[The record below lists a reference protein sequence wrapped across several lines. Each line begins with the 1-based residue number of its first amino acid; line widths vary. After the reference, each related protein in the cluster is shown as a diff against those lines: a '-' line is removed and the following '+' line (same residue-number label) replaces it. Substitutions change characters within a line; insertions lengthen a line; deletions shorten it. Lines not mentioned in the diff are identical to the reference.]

1 MSFDLELPDVE
12 EVKEKVAE
20 ELAVSDERQET
31 VDETAKKKV
40 EEIMGTDISV
50 FEDRKNLTTAFEEFG
65 ADVMRKTESKN
76 SILSKR
82 MGELS
87 KAGSESGEVA
97 KGLQELAEQMKGLD
111 PSLVDFDQKGLFG
124 KISNPVKRYFDKYK
138 TADAQIADIVKSLEN
153 GKKMLKN
160 DNVTLEIEQADMRA
174 LTKELNEKIAMG
186 NALDQYLSNAVENKK
201 AEGGEEEKVR
211 FVEEEV
217 LFPLRQRIMDFQ
229 QMQVVSQQGCVAM
242 DVIRRNN
249 NELIRAVDRAE
260 TVTVSSLRTA
270 VTVAGAL
277 YNQRIVLEKVN
288 LLNESTNRM
297 IASTAEMLKTQG
309 VEIQKQ
315 SSEAMI
321 STETLR
327 KSFEDTLQAMTDIS
341 NYKLEALP
349 RIRKTIEEF
358 KELAEMVERKRQ
370 RTGDAGAFMP
380 SGEQQAIEEKKKPRR
395 AGLDRTQI
403 QEDMSMDGRPGCGS
417 IFLGVLAVCAVLY
430 YGFNVTSVGWFLKL
444 TVAVFL
450 LLVIAV
456 VGLVTWIIMEK
467 LKKDKLAEEEKA
479 RKAAE
484 QNAQRFEEQRGSDDG
499 SHV

>member
-1 MSFDLELPDVE
+1 MSFNLELPDVE

-20 ELAVSDERQET
+20 ELAVTDERQQT
-31 VDETAKKKV
+31 VDETAKQKV

-65 ADVMRKTESKN
+65 ADVMRKTENKN

-97 KGLQELAEQMKGLD
+97 KGLQELAEQMKSLD

-160 DNVTLEIEQADMRA
+160 DNVTLEIEQSDMRG

-186 NALDQYLSNAVENKK
+186 NALDQYLSNAIENKK
-201 AEGGEEEKVR
+201 TEGGDEEKVK

-315 SSEAMI
+315 ASEAMI
-321 STETLR
+321 STDTLK
-327 KSFEDTLQAMTDIS
+327 KSFEDTLQAMSDIS
-341 NYKLEALP
+341 SYKTEALP
-349 RIRKTIEEF
+349 RIRQTIEEF
-358 KELAEMVERKRQ
+358 KELADMGEQKLQQMEE
-370 RTGDAGAFMP
+370 AGAFMP
-380 SGEQQAIEEKKKPRR
+380 SEQKEAIEEKK
-395 AGLDRTQI
+395 
-403 QEDMSMDGRPGCGS
+403 
-417 IFLGVLAVCAVLY
+417 
-430 YGFNVTSVGWFLKL
+430 
-444 TVAVFL
+444 
-450 LLVIAV
+450 
-456 VGLVTWIIMEK
+456 
-467 LKKDKLAEEEKA
+467 
-479 RKAAE
+479 
-484 QNAQRFEEQRGSDDG
+484 
-499 SHV
+499 

>member
-1 MSFDLELPDVE
+1 M
-12 EVKEKVAE
+12 AE
-20 ELAVSDERQET
+20 ELAVTDERQQT
-31 VDETAKKKV
+31 VDETAKQKV

-65 ADVMRKTESKN
+65 ADVMRKTENKN

-97 KGLQELAEQMKGLD
+97 KGLQELAEQMKSLD

-160 DNVTLEIEQADMRA
+160 DNVTLEIEQSDMRG

-186 NALDQYLSNAVENKK
+186 NALDQYLSNAIENKK
-201 AEGGEEEKVR
+201 AEGGDEEKVK

-315 SSEAMI
+315 ASEAMI
-321 STETLR
+321 STDTLK
-327 KSFEDTLQAMTDIS
+327 KSFEDTLQAMSDIS
-341 NYKLEALP
+341 SYKTEALS
-349 RIRKTIEEF
+349 RIRQTIEEF
-358 KELAEMVERKRQ
+358 KELADMGEKKLQQMEE
-370 RTGDAGAFMP
+370 AGAFMP
-380 SGEQQAIEEKKKPRR
+380 SEQKEAIEEKK
-395 AGLDRTQI
+395 
-403 QEDMSMDGRPGCGS
+403 
-417 IFLGVLAVCAVLY
+417 
-430 YGFNVTSVGWFLKL
+430 
-444 TVAVFL
+444 
-450 LLVIAV
+450 
-456 VGLVTWIIMEK
+456 
-467 LKKDKLAEEEKA
+467 
-479 RKAAE
+479 
-484 QNAQRFEEQRGSDDG
+484 
-499 SHV
+499 

>member
-1 MSFDLELPDVE
+1 MSFNLELPDVE

-20 ELAVSDERQET
+20 ELAVTDERQQT
-31 VDETAKKKV
+31 VDETAKQKV

-65 ADVMRKTESKN
+65 ADVMRKTENKN

-97 KGLQELAEQMKGLD
+97 KGLQELAEQMKSLD

-160 DNVTLEIEQADMRA
+160 DNVTLEIEQSDMRG

-186 NALDQYLSNAVENKK
+186 NALDQYLSNAIENKK
-201 AEGGEEEKVR
+201 AEGGDEEKVK

-315 SSEAMI
+315 ASEAMI
-321 STETLR
+321 STDTLK
-327 KSFEDTLQAMTDIS
+327 KSFEDTLQAMSDIS
-341 NYKLEALP
+341 SYKTEALP
-349 RIRKTIEEF
+349 RIRQTIEEF
-358 KELAEMVERKRQ
+358 KELADMGEQKLQQMEE
-370 RTGDAGAFMP
+370 AGAFMP
-380 SGEQQAIEEKKKPRR
+380 SEQKEAIEEKK
-395 AGLDRTQI
+395 
-403 QEDMSMDGRPGCGS
+403 
-417 IFLGVLAVCAVLY
+417 
-430 YGFNVTSVGWFLKL
+430 
-444 TVAVFL
+444 
-450 LLVIAV
+450 
-456 VGLVTWIIMEK
+456 
-467 LKKDKLAEEEKA
+467 
-479 RKAAE
+479 
-484 QNAQRFEEQRGSDDG
+484 
-499 SHV
+499 

>member
-1 MSFDLELPDVE
+1 MSFNLELPDVE

-20 ELAVSDERQET
+20 ELAVTDERQQT
-31 VDETAKKKV
+31 VDETAKQKV

-65 ADVMRKTESKN
+65 ADVMRKTENKN

-97 KGLQELAEQMKGLD
+97 KGLQELAEQMKSLD

-160 DNVTLEIEQADMRA
+160 DNVTLEIEQSDMRG

-186 NALDQYLSNAVENKK
+186 NALDQYLSNAIENKK
-201 AEGGEEEKVR
+201 AEGGDEEKVK

-277 YNQRIVLEKVN
+277 YNQRIVLEKGN

-315 SSEAMI
+315 ASEAMI
-321 STETLR
+321 STDTLK
-327 KSFEDTLQAMTDIS
+327 KSFEDTLQAMSDIS
-341 NYKLEALP
+341 SYKTEALP
-349 RIRKTIEEF
+349 RIRQTIEEF
-358 KELAEMVERKRQ
+358 KELADMGEQKLQQMEE
-370 RTGDAGAFMP
+370 AGAFMP
-380 SGEQQAIEEKKKPRR
+380 SEQKEAIEEKK
-395 AGLDRTQI
+395 
-403 QEDMSMDGRPGCGS
+403 
-417 IFLGVLAVCAVLY
+417 
-430 YGFNVTSVGWFLKL
+430 
-444 TVAVFL
+444 
-450 LLVIAV
+450 
-456 VGLVTWIIMEK
+456 
-467 LKKDKLAEEEKA
+467 
-479 RKAAE
+479 
-484 QNAQRFEEQRGSDDG
+484 
-499 SHV
+499 

>member
-1 MSFDLELPDVE
+1 MSFNLELPDVE

-20 ELAVSDERQET
+20 ELAVTDERQQT
-31 VDETAKKKV
+31 VDETAKQKV

-65 ADVMRKTESKN
+65 ADVMRKTENKN

-97 KGLQELAEQMKGLD
+97 KGLQELAEQMKSLD
-111 PSLVDFDQKGLFG
+111 PSMVDFDQKGLFG

-160 DNVTLEIEQADMRA
+160 DNVTLEIEQSDMRG

-186 NALDQYLSNAVENKK
+186 NALDQYLSNAIENKK
-201 AEGGEEEKVR
+201 AEGGDEEKVK

-315 SSEAMI
+315 ASEAMI
-321 STETLR
+321 STDTLK
-327 KSFEDTLQAMTDIS
+327 KSFEDTLQAMSDIS
-341 NYKLEALP
+341 SYKTEALP
-349 RIRKTIEEF
+349 RIRQTIEEF
-358 KELAEMVERKRQ
+358 KALSPLFGDDIKEAISPETCVKNRNSLGGTSYGQVELQ
-370 RTGDAGAFMP
+370 
-380 SGEQQAIEEKKKPRR
+380 
-395 AGLDRTQI
+395 
-403 QEDMSMDGRPGCGS
+403 
-417 IFLGVLAVCAVLY
+417 
-430 YGFNVTSVGWFLKL
+430 LK
-444 TVAVFL
+444 AAKEL
-450 LLVIAV
+450 L
-456 VGLVTWIIMEK
+456 
-467 LKKDKLAEEEKA
+467 
-479 RKAAE
+479 AAE
-484 QNAQRFEEQRGSDDG
+484 QKLCQSAEAKQV
-499 SHV
+499 HVD

>member
-1 MSFDLELPDVE
+1 MSFNLELPDVE

-20 ELAVSDERQET
+20 ELAVTDERQQT
-31 VDETAKKKV
+31 VDETAKQKV

-65 ADVMRKTESKN
+65 ADVMRKTENKN

-97 KGLQELAEQMKGLD
+97 KGLQELAEQMKSLD

-160 DNVTLEIEQADMRA
+160 DNVTLEIEQSDMRG

-186 NALDQYLSNAVENKK
+186 NALDQYLSNAIENKK
-201 AEGGEEEKVR
+201 AEGGDEEKVK

-315 SSEAMI
+315 ASEAMI
-321 STETLR
+321 STDTLK
-327 KSFEDTLQAMTDIS
+327 KSFEDTLQAMSDIS
-341 NYKLEALP
+341 SYKTEALP
-349 RIRKTIEEF
+349 RIRQSIEEF
-358 KELAEMVERKRQ
+358 KELADMGEKKLQQMEE
-370 RTGDAGAFMP
+370 AGAFMP
-380 SGEQQAIEEKKKPRR
+380 SEQKEAIEEKK
-395 AGLDRTQI
+395 
-403 QEDMSMDGRPGCGS
+403 
-417 IFLGVLAVCAVLY
+417 
-430 YGFNVTSVGWFLKL
+430 
-444 TVAVFL
+444 
-450 LLVIAV
+450 
-456 VGLVTWIIMEK
+456 
-467 LKKDKLAEEEKA
+467 
-479 RKAAE
+479 
-484 QNAQRFEEQRGSDDG
+484 
-499 SHV
+499 

>member
-1 MSFDLELPDVE
+1 MSFNLELPDVE

-20 ELAVSDERQET
+20 ELAVTDERQQT
-31 VDETAKKKV
+31 VDETAKQKV

-65 ADVMRKTESKN
+65 ADVMRKTENKN

-97 KGLQELAEQMKGLD
+97 KGLQELAEQMKSLD

-160 DNVTLEIEQADMRA
+160 DNVTLEIEQSDMRG

-186 NALDQYLSNAVENKK
+186 NALDQYLSNAIENKK
-201 AEGGEEEKVR
+201 AEGGDEEKVK

-315 SSEAMI
+315 ASEAMI
-321 STETLR
+321 STDTLK
-327 KSFEDTLQAMTDIS
+327 KSFEDTLQAMSDIS
-341 NYKLEALP
+341 SYKTEALP
-349 RIRKTIEEF
+349 RIRQTIEEF
-358 KELAEMVERKRQ
+358 KALADMGEQKLQQMEE
-370 RTGDAGAFMP
+370 AGAFMP
-380 SGEQQAIEEKKKPRR
+380 SEQKEAIEEKK
-395 AGLDRTQI
+395 
-403 QEDMSMDGRPGCGS
+403 
-417 IFLGVLAVCAVLY
+417 
-430 YGFNVTSVGWFLKL
+430 
-444 TVAVFL
+444 
-450 LLVIAV
+450 
-456 VGLVTWIIMEK
+456 
-467 LKKDKLAEEEKA
+467 
-479 RKAAE
+479 
-484 QNAQRFEEQRGSDDG
+484 
-499 SHV
+499 

>member
-20 ELAVSDERQET
+20 ELSVSEERQMT
-31 VDETAKKKV
+31 VDETAKQKV
-40 EEIMGTDISV
+40 EEIMGTDITV

-87 KAGSESGEVA
+87 RAGSETGEVA
-97 KGLQELAEQMKGLD
+97 KGLQELAEQMRSLD

-138 TADAQIADIVKSLEN
+138 TADSQIAEIVKSLEN

-160 DNVTLEIEQADMRA
+160 DNVTLEIEQSDMRG
-174 LTKELNEKIAMG
+174 LTKDLNEKIAMG
-186 NALDQYLSNAVENKK
+186 NALDQYLTNAIENKK
-201 AEGGEEEKVR
+201 AEGGDEEKVR

-249 NELIRAVDRAE
+249 NELIRAVERAE

-327 KSFEDTLQAMTDIS
+327 KSFEDTLQAMEDIS

-349 RIRKTIEEF
+349 RIRKTIDEF
-358 KELAEMVERKRQ
+358 KELADVGEKKLQQMEE
-370 RTGDAGAFMP
+370 AGAFLP
-380 SGEQQAIEEKKKPRR
+380 SGQQQAIEDKK
-395 AGLDRTQI
+395 A
-403 QEDMSMDGRPGCGS
+403 
-417 IFLGVLAVCAVLY
+417 
-430 YGFNVTSVGWFLKL
+430 
-444 TVAVFL
+444 
-450 LLVIAV
+450 
-456 VGLVTWIIMEK
+456 
-467 LKKDKLAEEEKA
+467 
-479 RKAAE
+479 
-484 QNAQRFEEQRGSDDG
+484 
-499 SHV
+499 

>member
-20 ELAVSDERQET
+20 ELSVSEERQMT
-31 VDETAKKKV
+31 VDETAKQKV
-40 EEIMGTDISV
+40 EEIMGTDITV

-87 KAGSESGEVA
+87 KAGSETGEVA
-97 KGLQELAEQMKGLD
+97 KGLQELAEQMRSLD

-138 TADAQIADIVKSLEN
+138 TADSQIAEIVKSLEN

-160 DNVTLEIEQADMRA
+160 DNVTLEIEQSDMRG
-174 LTKELNEKIAMG
+174 LTKDLNEKIAMG
-186 NALDQYLSNAVENKK
+186 NALDQYLTNAIENKK
-201 AEGGEEEKVR
+201 AEGGDEEKVR

-249 NELIRAVDRAE
+249 NELIRAVERAE

-327 KSFEDTLQAMTDIS
+327 KSFEDTLQAMDDIS

-349 RIRKTIEEF
+349 RIRKTIDEF
-358 KELAEMVERKRQ
+358 KELADVGEKKLQQMEE
-370 RTGDAGAFMP
+370 AGAFLP
-380 SGEQQAIEEKKKPRR
+380 SGQQQAIEDKK
-395 AGLDRTQI
+395 A
-403 QEDMSMDGRPGCGS
+403 
-417 IFLGVLAVCAVLY
+417 
-430 YGFNVTSVGWFLKL
+430 
-444 TVAVFL
+444 
-450 LLVIAV
+450 
-456 VGLVTWIIMEK
+456 
-467 LKKDKLAEEEKA
+467 
-479 RKAAE
+479 
-484 QNAQRFEEQRGSDDG
+484 
-499 SHV
+499 

>member
-1 MSFDLELPDVE
+1 MSFNLELPDVE

-20 ELAVSDERQET
+20 ELAVTDERQQT
-31 VDETAKKKV
+31 VDETAKQKV

-65 ADVMRKTESKN
+65 ADVMRKTENKN

-97 KGLQELAEQMKGLD
+97 KGLQELAEQMKSLD
-111 PSLVDFDQKGLFG
+111 PSMVDFDQKGLFG

-160 DNVTLEIEQADMRA
+160 DNVTLEIEQSDMRG

-186 NALDQYLSNAVENKK
+186 NALDQYLSNAIENKK
-201 AEGGEEEKVR
+201 AE
-211 FVEEEV
+211 EEEV

-315 SSEAMI
+315 ASEAMI
-321 STETLR
+321 STDTLK
-327 KSFEDTLQAMTDIS
+327 KSFEDTLQAMSDIS
-341 NYKLEALP
+341 SYKTEALP
-349 RIRKTIEEF
+349 RIRQTIEEF
-358 KELAEMVERKRQ
+358 KELADMGEQKLQQMEE
-370 RTGDAGAFMP
+370 AGAFMP
-380 SGEQQAIEEKKKPRR
+380 SEQKEAIEEKK
-395 AGLDRTQI
+395 
-403 QEDMSMDGRPGCGS
+403 
-417 IFLGVLAVCAVLY
+417 
-430 YGFNVTSVGWFLKL
+430 
-444 TVAVFL
+444 
-450 LLVIAV
+450 
-456 VGLVTWIIMEK
+456 
-467 LKKDKLAEEEKA
+467 
-479 RKAAE
+479 
-484 QNAQRFEEQRGSDDG
+484 
-499 SHV
+499 

>member
-1 MSFDLELPDVE
+1 MSFNLELPDVE

-20 ELAVSDERQET
+20 ELAVTDERQQT
-31 VDETAKKKV
+31 VDETAKQKV

-65 ADVMRKTESKN
+65 ADVMRKTENKN

-97 KGLQELAEQMKGLD
+97 KGLQELAEQMKSLD
-111 PSLVDFDQKGLFG
+111 PSMVDFDQKGLFG

-160 DNVTLEIEQADMRA
+160 DNVTLEIEQSDMRG

-186 NALDQYLSNAVENKK
+186 NALDQYLSNAIENKK
-201 AEGGEEEKVR
+201 AEGGDEEKVK

-315 SSEAMI
+315 GSEAMI
-321 STETLR
+321 STDTLK
-327 KSFEDTLQAMTDIS
+327 KSFEDTLQAMSDIS
-341 NYKLEALP
+341 SYKTEALP
-349 RIRKTIEEF
+349 RIRQTIEEF
-358 KELAEMVERKRQ
+358 KELADMGEKKLQQMEE
-370 RTGDAGAFMP
+370 AGAFMP
-380 SGEQQAIEEKKKPRR
+380 SEQKEAIEEKK
-395 AGLDRTQI
+395 
-403 QEDMSMDGRPGCGS
+403 
-417 IFLGVLAVCAVLY
+417 
-430 YGFNVTSVGWFLKL
+430 
-444 TVAVFL
+444 
-450 LLVIAV
+450 
-456 VGLVTWIIMEK
+456 
-467 LKKDKLAEEEKA
+467 
-479 RKAAE
+479 
-484 QNAQRFEEQRGSDDG
+484 
-499 SHV
+499 

>member
-1 MSFDLELPDVE
+1 MSFNLELPDVE

-20 ELAVSDERQET
+20 ELAVTDERQQT
-31 VDETAKKKV
+31 VDETAKQKV

-65 ADVMRKTESKN
+65 ADVMRKTENKN

-97 KGLQELAEQMKGLD
+97 KGLQELAEQMKSLD

-160 DNVTLEIEQADMRA
+160 DNVTLEIEQSDMRG

-186 NALDQYLSNAVENKK
+186 NALDQYLSNAIENKK
-201 AEGGEEEKVR
+201 AEGGDEEKVK

-315 SSEAMI
+315 ASEAMI
-321 STETLR
+321 SNDTLK
-327 KSFEDTLQAMTDIS
+327 KSFEDTLQAMSDIS
-341 NYKLEALP
+341 SYKTEALP
-349 RIRKTIEEF
+349 RIRQTIEEF
-358 KELAEMVERKRQ
+358 KALADMGEQKLQQMEE
-370 RTGDAGAFMP
+370 AGAFMP
-380 SGEQQAIEEKKKPRR
+380 SEQKEAIEEKK
-395 AGLDRTQI
+395 
-403 QEDMSMDGRPGCGS
+403 
-417 IFLGVLAVCAVLY
+417 
-430 YGFNVTSVGWFLKL
+430 
-444 TVAVFL
+444 
-450 LLVIAV
+450 
-456 VGLVTWIIMEK
+456 
-467 LKKDKLAEEEKA
+467 
-479 RKAAE
+479 
-484 QNAQRFEEQRGSDDG
+484 
-499 SHV
+499 

>member
-1 MSFDLELPDVE
+1 MSFNLELPDVE

-20 ELAVSDERQET
+20 ELAVTDERQQT
-31 VDETAKKKV
+31 VDETAKQKV

-65 ADVMRKTESKN
+65 ADVMRKTENKN

-97 KGLQELAEQMKGLD
+97 KGLQELAEQMKSLD
-111 PSLVDFDQKGLFG
+111 PSMVDFDQKGLFG

-160 DNVTLEIEQADMRA
+160 DNVTLEIEQSDMRG

-186 NALDQYLSNAVENKK
+186 NALDQYLSNAIENKK
-201 AEGGEEEKVR
+201 AEGGDEEKVK

-315 SSEAMI
+315 ASEAMI
-321 STETLR
+321 STDTLK
-327 KSFEDTLQAMTDIS
+327 KSFEDTLQAMSDIS
-341 NYKLEALP
+341 SYKTEALP
-349 RIRKTIEEF
+349 RIRQTIEEF
-358 KELAEMVERKRQ
+358 KELADMGEQKLQQMEE
-370 RTGDAGAFMP
+370 AGAFMP
-380 SGEQQAIEEKKKPRR
+380 SEQKEAIEEKK
-395 AGLDRTQI
+395 
-403 QEDMSMDGRPGCGS
+403 
-417 IFLGVLAVCAVLY
+417 
-430 YGFNVTSVGWFLKL
+430 
-444 TVAVFL
+444 
-450 LLVIAV
+450 
-456 VGLVTWIIMEK
+456 
-467 LKKDKLAEEEKA
+467 
-479 RKAAE
+479 
-484 QNAQRFEEQRGSDDG
+484 
-499 SHV
+499 